1 MRPSAIRCCSS
12 ILATA
17 SALPSTRATTLRSS
31 TSSLPAPSSFRA
43 KAPRSKK
50 SKSALTLR
58 RTRFASGSQ
67 PALCASSLL
76 GDSPSSHDC
85 SFRLHHRILPRTP
98 TSPLLSCH
106 HGKPFLQRRRWHSRR
121 PGPFPDRHHH
131 ELPGGLLPGQSSQ
144 RCRFLLELFRR
155 EHFRHHPDPY
165 AFRRG
170 SALLERSQH
179 SRLGSHSCRFA
190 LHLRGRARQH
200 AHLFSPH

>member
-1 MRPSAIRCCSS
+1 MRPSAIRFCSS

-17 SALPSTRATTLRSS
+17 SALPSTRATTPRNS

-43 KAPRSKK
+43 KAPRSKR
-50 SKSALTLR
+50 SKSDLT
-58 RTRFASGSQ
+58 SW
-67 PALCASSLL
+67 

-85 SFRLHHRILPRTP
+85 SFRLNHRILPRTP

-121 PGPFPDRHHH
+121 PRPFPDRHHH
-131 ELPGGLLPGQSSQ
+131 ELPGGLLPGQSSK

-190 LHLRGRARQH
+190 LHFRGRARQH